1 MTVCRAAR
9 NVALGGIWTLL
20 GLCWLSLAAAA
31 GAASESGLL
40 FEVEGPS
47 GKPSYLFGTIH
58 SDDPRVVILPKPVQD
73 AFDGAGVLVMEVIPD
88 QAAIGRS
95 VKAMLFHDGRC
106 LKDVIGAS
114 LYAKTVA
121 ALKTRGLSE
130 AAVQDF
136 KPWAIITLLSL
147 PQSKTGQ
154 FLDLRLYQ
162 DALAQGKPVPGL
174 ETMDEQ
180 LSIFEDLSERD
191 QIALLR
197 ETLAVQ
203 REMPDV
209 FERLIAAYLSRDLN
223 ELLRLSERYLQGGD
237 SALAER
243 FRAAALDRRNRRMAQ
258 RLIPLVRRGGYF
270 VALGALHLPGKGG
283 VLKRVMDSGFQVRA
297 LY

>member
-1 MTVCRAAR
+1 MTVRRTAR
-9 NVALGGIWTLL
+9 NVALGGMWTLL
-20 GLCWLSLAAAA
+20 GLCCLGFAA
-31 GAASESGLL
+31 GGAQPERGLL
-40 FEVEGPS
+40 FEVEGS
-47 GKPSYLFGTIH
+47 GGKPSYLFGTVH
-58 SDDPRVVILPKPVQD
+58 SEDPRVVALPSPVQD
-73 AFDGAGVLVMEVIPD
+73 AFDRATGLVMEVIPD

-95 VKAMLFHDGRC
+95 VKAMMFHDGRR
-106 LKDVIGAS
+106 LRDVIGAS
-114 LYAKTVA
+114 LYAKTIA
-121 ALKTRGLSE
+121 ELKTRGLTE

-147 PQSKTGQ
+147 PRPETGQ

-162 DALAQGKPVPGL
+162 DALAQGKPILGL

-191 QIALLR
+191 QVALLR

-203 REMPDV
+203 GEIPRV
-209 FERLIAAYLSRDLN
+209 FERLIAAYLSRDLD

-258 RLIPLVRRGGYF
+258 RLIPLLRRGGYF
-270 VALGALHLPGKGG
+270 VAVGALHLPGKSGLLG
-283 VLKRVMDSGFQVRA
+283 RLADSGFRVRV

>member
-1 MTVCRAAR
+1 MRVCRTAR
-9 NVALGGIWTLL
+9 NGAVGGIWVLL
-20 GLCWLSLAAAA
+20 GLLWLSLAAAA
-31 GAASESGLL
+31 DAQSQRGLL
-40 FEVEGPS
+40 FEVEGPR
-47 GKPSYLFGTIH
+47 GIPSYLFGTIH
-58 SDDPRVVILPKPVQD
+58 SEDPRVVALPKPVQD
-73 AFDGAGVLVMEVIPD
+73 AFDRASVLAMEVIPD

-95 VKAMLFHDGRC
+95 VNAMMFHDGRR

-121 ALKTRGLSE
+121 ALKTRGLPD
-130 AAVQDF
+130 AAIQDF

-147 PQSKTGQ
+147 PRSETGQ

-162 DALAQGKPVPGL
+162 DAMAQGKPVLGL

-180 LSIFEDLSERD
+180 LSIFEHLSERD
-191 QIALLR
+191 QVALLR
-197 ETLAVQ
+197 ETLAV
-203 REMPDV
+203 RDEMPDV
-209 FERLIAAYLSRDLN
+209 FERLIRAYLSRDLD

-243 FRAAALDRRNRRMAQ
+243 FRAAALDRRNRRMAE

-270 VALGALHLPGKGG
+270 VAVGALHLPGKGG
-283 VLKRVMDSGFQVRA
+283 LLERLMGSGFRVRA

>member
-9 NVALGGIWTLL
+9 NVALGGILTLL

-162 DALAQGKPVPGL
+162 DALAQGKPVRGL